1 MKFCLKDI
9 AHDTQIEGTKG
20 YYLYTAIKAV
30 GNREAY
36 LNKIIEKFGKRLYWR
51 LSQQLFDILCYF
63 SDDGYK
69 AAGEALESKY
79 KWLKDHLPVMK
90 DYNPGYCERE
100 QFEYLMIRKLDDG
113 VEGFK
118 QCVNDM
124 GEMIL
129 KRGNDDCLFYDWFLS
144 EAENEIGKDIFT
156 FVENAEN
163 ENATAFYHSYKLNK
177 KPEYGKNTRAGTV
190 TIEQLVNHANELA
203 ADDNP
208 YRIYSL
214 SRKFAKHANIKEL
227 KMLAQTALQ
236 EPSEFIKTSLLSTFR
251 FADFPL
257 DIGLLLPYMH
267 SGSEYLREITI
278 KILSRIK
285 DKRIH
290 ALVPQLFKSK
300 DIEGALSLLESNFE
314 IEDEALIRKY
324 IICSKKVTYEM
335 VMSVITIYKRNKS
348 ASCGDILLHFYRNAA
363 CAHCRCDVVETM
375 ISNDVIPQNILEECT
390 YDSYK
395 ETRELVAALKIPT
408 N

>member
-1 MKFCLKDI
+1 MTLKTFTRDFRRGLGSAILELKNNPEREIYHDSVMKFCLKDI

-156 FVENAEN
+156 FLGNTEN
-163 ENATAFYHSYKLNK
+163 ENATAFYHSFTGMQHAHIVVAMLLKHYK
-177 KPEYGKNTRAGTV
+177 
-190 TIEQLVNHANELA
+190 I
-203 ADDNP
+203 
-208 YRIYSL
+208 RI
-214 SRKFAKHANIKEL
+214 
-227 KMLAQTALQ
+227 
-236 EPSEFIKTSLLSTFR
+236 
-251 FADFPL
+251 
-257 DIGLLLPYMH
+257 
-267 SGSEYLREITI
+267 
-278 KILSRIK
+278 
-285 DKRIH
+285 
-290 ALVPQLFKSK
+290 
-300 DIEGALSLLESNFE
+300 
-314 IEDEALIRKY
+314 
-324 IICSKKVTYEM
+324 
-335 VMSVITIYKRNKS
+335 
-348 ASCGDILLHFYRNAA
+348 A
-363 CAHCRCDVVETM
+363 C
-375 ISNDVIPQNILEECT
+375 
-390 YDSYK
+390 
-395 ETRELVAALKIPT
+395 
-408 N
+408 